1 MVIYNNLPAA
11 SALRNL
17 QGTEWGLQKSMERLS
32 SGLRVNRAADDASGF
47 AMSEQMRRQ
56 TRGMATAQ
64 KNALDG
70 ISLLQV
76 ADAAYSSTLDL
87 LQRINELVLLA
98 SNSDKTLEQRDALE
112 AEIISLLEEIDLTG
126 ISTTYNGKE
135 IVAVGGGGS
144 GVDNVVNFQIGP
156 ESGNEVTFT
165 MGSLVGGG
173 ISGATLEAGA
183 MLDPTALDIS
193 DADGTLAK
201 TYIDAV
207 RDAINNVTQTV
218 AEIGAYQNRLKMTI
232 DRLGVVAENI
242 KASESRIRDL
252 DVSVEIVNF
261 TRLQIMQQAGTAMLA
276 QANLAPQT
284 VLQLLK

>member
-76 ADAAYSSTLDL
+76 ADAAYSSTLEL
-87 LQRINELVLLA
+87 LQRINELTLLA
-98 SNSDKTLEQRDALE
+98 ANSDKTGAQRDALQ
-112 AEIISLLEEIDLTG
+112 AEVDSLLEEINLTG
-126 ISTTYNGKE
+126 TSTSYNGKK
-135 IVAVGGGGS
+135 IVDPALAGT
-144 GVDNVVNFQIGP
+144 DNVVDFQIGP
-156 ESGNEVTFT
+156 EVGDALNFTIGTASG
-165 MGSLVGGG
+165 LAG
-173 ISGATLEAGA
+173 ISDVDLGLEIGTF
-183 MLDPTALDIS
+183 LINGDE
-193 DADGTLAK
+193 DGTTAK
-201 TYIDAV
+201 AAIQNVIDAI
-207 RDAINNVTQTV
+207 DLVTATV

>member
-76 ADAAYSSTLDL
+76 ADAAYSSTLEL
-87 LQRINELVLLA
+87 LQRINELTLLA
-98 SNSDKTLEQRDALE
+98 ANSDKTGAQRDALQ
-112 AEIISLLEEIDLTG
+112 AEVDSLLEEINLTG
-126 ISTTYNGKE
+126 LSTTYNGKE
-135 IVAVGGGGS
+135 IVAPGGGTS
-144 GVDNVVNFQIGP
+144 GVDNVVAFQIGP
-156 ESGNEVTFT
+156 QVNDVMSFT
-165 MGSLVGGG
+165 IGTAASITG
-173 ISGATLEAGA
+173 ISDVDLGLEIGTF
-183 MLDPTALDIS
+183 LINGDE
-193 DADGTLAK
+193 DGTTAK
-201 TYIDAV
+201 AAIQNVIDAI
-207 RDAINNVTQTV
+207 DLVTATV